1 MKRPYLIAWCYIAVA
16 FAAMAD
22 QRADFQAAM
31 SAWEELATQPTG
43 AVPASESRPVL
54 AKLGAVWQTLPPNE
68 KEAVWPRMAL
78 AYIGQSEVELASNS
92 ANEAARQL
100 KSAGSLYQQF
110 GGRIEYATKS
120 PNVFFERLARL
131 QAGVAQTTGSDPLA
145 GLTDYLFRKQGQKYI
160 VARQE
165 LDPEVKGITVDGIKE
180 SETLAQVLEVS
191 AQDGQAIIERTRWVV
206 GPKGKVEETLQRATR
221 EVSFDEDG
229 RLSAKPISAPVLGG
243 SEPPA
248 PQPSATPSAVTPAGS
263 TPVPTGTPAP
273 SSPAAV
279 VAESPAALAESKA
292 PVWPWVIGILALV
305 VFAVLALKRRA

>member
-1 MKRPYLIAWCYIAVA
+1 
-16 FAAMAD
+16 
-22 QRADFQAAM
+22 
-31 SAWEELATQPTG
+31 
-43 AVPASESRPVL
+43 
-54 AKLGAVWQTLPPNE
+54 
-68 KEAVWPRMAL
+68 MAL

-120 PNVFFERLARL
+120 PNAFFERLAKL

-165 LDPEVKGITVDGIKE
+165 LDPEVKGITVDGINE

-248 PQPSATPSAVTPAGS
+248 LQPSATPEAA
-263 TPVPTGTPAP
+263 TPAP
-273 SSPAAV
+273 STPVATSTPALSSPVPA
-279 VAESPAALAESKA
+279 VAESPAPMVERKSPA
-292 PVWPWVIGILALV
+292 WPWVVGILALIVIVAV
-305 VFAVLALKRRA
+305 VLKRRT